1 MLSVTVRSDL
11 APMMCRFLKTD
22 YEWNWRFR
30 QNFCEQL
37 AESLHLFTPLDM
49 YHHIHEVCLSLLMD
63 RISSVRQSALSL
75 VITFILNSEDR
86 INCVCV
92 TRFLNYWWYL
102 IKILV

>member
-11 APMMCRFLKTD
+11 APTMCRFLKTD

-37 AESLHLFTPLDM
+37 TKSLHLFTPFDM
-49 YHHIHEVCLSLLMD
+49 YRHIHEVCLSLLMD

-75 VITFILNSEDR
+75 VIIP
-86 INCVCV
+86 
-92 TRFLNYWWYL
+92 
-102 IKILV
+102 

>member
-37 AESLHLFTPLDM
+37 AESLHLFTPFDM

-75 VITFILNSEDR
+75 VIINYSQLPNFILNQLLFVLLGS
-86 INCVCV
+86 
-92 TRFLNYWWYL
+92 
-102 IKILV
+102 

>member
-1 MLSVTVRSDL
+1 MLSVSVRSDL

-75 VITFILNSEDR
+75 VSNYCFVNFMLDLHFFI
-86 INCVCV
+86 
-92 TRFLNYWWYL
+92 FLSGS
-102 IKILV
+102 

>member
-1 MLSVTVRSDL
+1 MLSVSVRSNL

-37 AESLHLFTPLDM
+37 TESLHLFSPLDM

-75 VITFILNSEDR
+75 VIKF
-86 INCVCV
+86 
-92 TRFLNYWWYL
+92 NYFFYKKYIIVL
-102 IKILV
+102 TCFVIGS

>member
-1 MLSVTVRSDL
+1 MLSPSVRSDL

-75 VITFILNSEDR
+75 VTTTRLFYSYLKIDLSPKLFIY
-86 INCVCV
+86 
-92 TRFLNYWWYL
+92 F
-102 IKILV
+102 

>member
-75 VITFILNSEDR
+75 VI
-86 INCVCV
+86 IND
-92 TRFLNYWWYL
+92 FEYL
-102 IKILV
+102 IYRLNQLCLCY

>member
-75 VITFILNSEDR
+75 VINDLHHFYSILKTAL
-86 INCVCV
+86 
-92 TRFLNYWWYL
+92 TRLCY
-102 IKILV
+102 